1 MSTAAIITIIWIL
14 SGIVVIA
21 IGRARGVRFGLPMD
35 FALAFLGP
43 FAILIAFFA
52 KGKRV
57 SRNQKP

>member
-1 MSTAAIITIIWIL
+1 MSTAAIIAIIWIL

-21 IGRARGVRFGLPMD
+21 IGRARGLRFGLAID

-52 KGKRV
+52 KGK
-57 SRNQKP
+57 SEASKKQ